1 MNPNSCLIL
10 LSNIY
15 VLPIVAN
22 IVFKARCAFIHP
34 LCIILVSVYFAS
46 YPFTVYGYS
55 GIIEGFDSIWV
66 TKFMTYSTLH
76 ACILYMQM
84 HYGSRFFMC
93 KWRERT
99 YDKHTYSLFK
109 LTEYRS
115 SYCEVCLNDLDDKE
129 MEYEDVDSNYNY
141 RKLNRDKFIKLDCG
155 HVFHPNCLFRRIK
168 YHQRCPQ

>member
-22 IVFKARCAFIHP
+22 IVFKARCVFIHP
-34 LCIILVSVYFAS
+34 ICIILISVYFVC

-55 GIIEGFDSIWV
+55 EIIEGFDSIWV
-66 TKFMTYSTLH
+66 TKFMTCSTLH

-93 KWRERT
+93 KWRERA
-99 YDKHTYSLFK
+99 YDKYTFSLLE
-109 LTEYRS
+109 LTHYRS
-115 SYCEVCLNDLDDKE
+115 SYCDVCLNDLDEEE
-129 MEYEDVDSNYNY
+129 MEYSDLDINYSY
-141 RKLNRDKFIKLDCG
+141 KTYQKHMFIKLDCG
-155 HVFHPNCLFRRIK
+155 HVFHPN
-168 YHQRCPQ
+168 